1 MSARRPAPTSKE
13 NVVTAT
19 VSQDL
24 PISDAARAHISQ
36 TIGNVIDGAVGLS
49 DSGRTTPVFHPPT
62 GQQIAEATDSSVTDV
77 DRAVAS
83 ARAAFE
89 DGRWRLLAPFEK
101 ERRLRRFSELIA
113 ANADLL
119 ADLDV
124 LDNGMPRSRA
134 RYHMNMCA
142 ELAAYYAGWPSR
154 LDGVVH
160 PAPPGLLAYSIK
172 EPVGVVAAIIP
183 WNGPTAAAL
192 WKLGPALATG
202 NSIILKPAEQTPL
215 SAVSLAQICLEAGIP
230 DGVVNVVQGAGETA
244 GAALVAHRDVDKVA
258 FTGSTQTGRVVQ
270 AAAAKRLKRVT
281 LELGGKAA
289 NIVYADADLN
299 AAAKGVVA
307 GAWAS
312 SGQVCMA
319 GSRLVVERSIAG
331 ELVERVVTLTR
342 PLKLGSGFESS
353 TDLGPLVSSEQL
365 DRVTGYI
372 ATGKQ
377 EGASVALG
385 GEPVDSDG
393 YFVAPTVFTNVDN
406 SMTIAREEIFGPVLA
421 VIPFDSEAE
430 ALSIAN
436 DTEYGLTSGVW
447 TSDMGKAQRAV
458 GAIRTG
464 LVWVNTYA
472 ELLSNMPYGGMKQ
485 SGFGRELGEAALDM
499 YTETKSV
506 VQRHQPPA

>member
-1 MSARRPAPTSKE
+1 
-13 NVVTAT
+13 VTAI

-24 PISDAARAHISQ
+24 PISDGARAHIAQ
-36 TIGNVIDGAVGLS
+36 TVGNFIDGKVVLS
-49 DSGRTTPVFHPPT
+49 ESGRTMPVYHPPT
-62 GQQIAEATDSSVTDV
+62 GRQIAEATNSSAVDV
-77 DRAVAS
+77 DQAVVS
-83 ARAAFE
+83 AKAAFD

-101 ERRLRRFSELIA
+101 ERRLRRLSDLITENAELI
-113 ANADLL
+113 

-124 LDNGMPRSRA
+124 LDNGMPRTRA

-160 PAPPGLLAYSIK
+160 PSPPGLHAYSIK

-202 NSIILKPAEQTPL
+202 NSVILKPAEQTPL
-215 SAVSLAQICLEAGIP
+215 SAVRLAQICLEAGIP
-230 DGVVNVVQGAGETA
+230 PGVVNVVQGAGETV
-244 GAALVAHRDVDKVA
+244 GAALVEHRDVDKVA
-258 FTGSTQTGRVVQ
+258 FTGSTQTGRIVQ

-289 NIVYADADLN
+289 NIVFADADLEL
-299 AAAKGVVA
+299 AAKGVVA

-319 GSRLVVERSIAG
+319 GSRLVVERSVQD
-331 ELVERVVTLTR
+331 ELVERVVALTR
-342 PLKLGSGFESS
+342 PLRLGSGFEAT
-353 TDLGPLVSSEQL
+353 TDLGPLVSVQQL
-365 DRVTGYI
+365 ERVSRYVEI
-372 ATGKQ
+372 GKQ
-377 EGASVALG
+377 EGASIVLG

-393 YFVAPTVFTNVDN
+393 YFVTPTIFTGVDN

-421 VIPFDSEAE
+421 VIPFDTEDE

-447 TSDMGKAQRAV
+447 TSDMGRAQRAI
-458 GAIRTG
+458 GGIRTG

-472 ELLSNMPYGGMKQ
+472 ELLSNMPYGGVKQ

-506 VQRHQPPA
+506 VQRHQWPA

>member
-1 MSARRPAPTSKE
+1 
-13 NVVTAT
+13 
-19 VSQDL
+19 
-24 PISDAARAHISQ
+24 
-36 TIGNVIDGAVGLS
+36 
-49 DSGRTTPVFHPPT
+49 
-62 GQQIAEATDSSVTDV
+62 
-77 DRAVAS
+77 
-83 ARAAFE
+83 
-89 DGRWRLLAPFEK
+89 
-101 ERRLRRFSELIA
+101 
-113 ANADLL
+113 
-119 ADLDV
+119 
-124 LDNGMPRSRA
+124 
-134 RYHMNMCA
+134 
-142 ELAAYYAGWPSR
+142 
-154 LDGVVH
+154 
-160 PAPPGLLAYSIK
+160 
-172 EPVGVVAAIIP
+172 
-183 WNGPTAAAL
+183 
-192 WKLGPALATG
+192 
-202 NSIILKPAEQTPL
+202 
-215 SAVSLAQICLEAGIP
+215 
-230 DGVVNVVQGAGETA
+230 
-244 GAALVAHRDVDKVA
+244 
-258 FTGSTQTGRVVQ
+258 
-270 AAAAKRLKRVT
+270 
-281 LELGGKAA
+281 
-289 NIVYADADLN
+289 
-299 AAAKGVVA
+299 AKGVVA

-331 ELVERVVTLTR
+331 ELVERVVGLTR

-447 TSDMGKAQRAV
+447 TSDMGKAQRAI